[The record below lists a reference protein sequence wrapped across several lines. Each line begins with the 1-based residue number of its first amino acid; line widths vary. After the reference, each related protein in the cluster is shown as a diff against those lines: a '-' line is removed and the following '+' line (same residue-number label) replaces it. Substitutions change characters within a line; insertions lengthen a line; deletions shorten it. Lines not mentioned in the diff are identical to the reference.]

1 MRGILMMMTYVAK
14 MTMILMT
21 TMIVNM
27 AMVKKKSKNILVIII
42 C

>member
-1 MRGILMMMTYVAK
+1 MMMTYVAK

-21 TMIVNM
+21 TMIVTM

-42 C
+42 

>member
-1 MRGILMMMTYVAK
+1 MWGILMMMTYVAK

-42 C
+42 

>member
-42 C
+42 

>member
-27 AMVKKKSKNILVIII
+27 AMVKKKSKNILVIMV
-42 C
+42 